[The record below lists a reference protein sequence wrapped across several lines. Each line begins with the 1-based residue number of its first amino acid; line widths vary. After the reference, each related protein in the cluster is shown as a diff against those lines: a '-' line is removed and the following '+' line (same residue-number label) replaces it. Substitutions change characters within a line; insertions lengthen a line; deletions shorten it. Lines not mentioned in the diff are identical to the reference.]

1 MSSVHIVAGL
11 QPFCTRNKEQGI
23 PKVSVLA
30 TLQNKQVH
38 GGVKSPELK
47 V

>member
-11 QPFCTRNKEQGI
+11 QPFCTRNKEPGI

-30 TLQNKQVH
+30 TLQIKQVH
-38 GGVKSPELK
+38 GGVQSTDLT